1 MQNNVDYCSLYLF
14 CAAENLMYNKK
25 NSCKTLEISVE
36 VFPCWNNVLPLP
48 NEKSGMSGILPPV
61 SD

>member
-25 NSCKTLEISVE
+25 TDVKH
-36 VFPCWNNVLPLP
+36 
-48 NEKSGMSGILPPV
+48 
-61 SD
+61 